1 MAPAEP
7 RARATSIGRVT
18 AARLIAPVL
27 ALAAAVLPTT
37 VLVAATVPATADD
50 VTDDSGTTP
59 LSVHIDS
66 LNRAT
71 LPRHGRLVVTGTVTN
86 DSDEVWQDINVHPLT
101 SAEPIT
107 SRSALATAAASDPST
122 FIGER
127 LYTPHT
133 FEQIGDLSPGDSA
146 GFRLSLR
153 ADALDISGAPG
164 VYWFGIHALGA
175 NTAGRDNY
183 ADGKARTFLPLLP
196 KRHTPLTQTAVVV
209 PLRVQVRRDPTG
221 ALLDTST
228 WNTDLSAGGLLD
240 RELRF
245 AESAQGRPLTWL
257 VDPAV
262 LQAVD
267 DIAHGNPPLSYGEP
281 ADQQQEPSPSPTG
294 SPSSSAT
301 AAPGSADPDSQAPVE
316 NQTAADWLSRLETAM
331 SGQSVLGLPFADP
344 DVAAV
349 ASRRPGLLNRARA
362 LADTTF
368 REFGITD
375 SPVVAPVDGVINK
388 AGLRQIRPDDIVMLS
403 DGGQDLH
410 RSEWLTSNGHE
421 LVFTDARAESGGPAP
436 TPPFDA
442 LALRQRIVAAS
453 ALRALHHDRGP
464 MVVVLPSGWDPG
476 STWRQA
482 RFFRGLGN
490 LPWLQ
495 LSSVTP
501 DGTVPTYPDRLP
513 YPKSA
518 VRHRIHERNMTV
530 AHHLVT
536 TGETTAQVLA
546 TNNDVSQRVSAAAL
560 AAVSYHA
567 RDAQRV
573 ARQQVSELNQTLHDT
588 LAKISVAGTDF
599 VTLSGGSGSLTVSL
613 VNGLQ
618 IPVTVGVDA
627 RSDSPDVHIDT
638 PKPVQVAAGQ
648 RTTVRLGASSSAVG
662 VHQITLTPVSE
673 TGRHLGTP
681 LVFSLRTS
689 DVGRWIWVVL
699 GGGGAL
705 LGFAIVRRLVRRV
718 RGRTT

>member
-1 MAPAEP
+1 M
-7 RARATSIGRVT
+7 ARATSIGPVT
-18 AARLIAPVL
+18 AARLLAPAL
-27 ALAAAVLPTT
+27 ALVAAVLPMA
-37 VLVAATVPATADD
+37 VVAGGTAPAAADSSAE
-50 VTDDSGTTP
+50 DSGTTP

-66 LNRAT
+66 LNRST
-71 LPRHGRLVVTGTVTN
+71 LPRHGRLVVRGTVTN
-86 DSDEVWQDINVHPLT
+86 DSDEIWQDINVHPLT

-107 SRSALATAAASDPST
+107 SRAALATAAESDPTT

-127 LYTPHT
+127 LYAPHT
-133 FEQIGDLSPGDSA
+133 FEPIGDLSPGQTA
-146 GFRLSLR
+146 RFHLSLP
-153 ADALDISGAPG
+153 ASALNISGAPG

-175 NTAGRDNY
+175 DAAGRDNY
-183 ADGKARTFLPLLP
+183 ADGRARTFLPLLP
-196 KRHTPLTQTAVVV
+196 RRRVPTTQTAVVL

-228 WNTDLSAGGLLD
+228 WTTDLGPGGLLE

-245 AESAQGRPLTWL
+245 AESAQGQPLTWL

-267 DIAHGNPPLSYGEP
+267 DLAHGNPPLAFGEP
-281 ADQQQEPSPSPTG
+281 ADQAEPSASPA
-294 SPSSSAT
+294 SPSSSET
-301 AAPGSADPDSQAPVE
+301 ASPESADPDSQTPIKD
-316 NQTAADWLSRLETAM
+316 QTAADWLTRLET
-331 SGQSVLGLPFADP
+331 SLTGQTVLGLPYADT

-349 ASRRPGLLNRARA
+349 ASRRPALLHQARA

-375 SPVVAPVDGVINK
+375 SPVVAPLDGVLNR
-388 AGLRQIRPDDIVMLS
+388 AGLRRIPPDDTVMVS
-403 DGGQDLH
+403 DLGQDLH
-410 RSEWLTSNGHE
+410 RSEWLTANGHQ
-421 LVFTDARAESGGPAP
+421 LLFTDARAESGGPGP
-436 TPPFDA
+436 TPPYDA

-476 STWRQA
+476 SSWRKA
-482 RFFRGLGN
+482 DFFTGLGG
-490 LPWLQ
+490 LPWLR
-495 LSSVTP
+495 LTSVTP
-501 DGTVPTYPDRLP
+501 DGNAPTYPDRLP

-518 VRHRIHERNMTV
+518 VHRRIHEPTMT
-530 AHHLVT
+530 ASRRLVT
-536 TGETTAQVLA
+536 TGQTMASVLA
-546 TNNDVSQRVSAAAL
+546 TDNDLSQRVTGAAL
-560 AAVSYHA
+560 AGVSYHA

-573 ARQQVSELNQTLHDT
+573 ARQQLSELDQALHAT

-618 IPVTVGVDA
+618 VPVTVGLAA
-627 RSDSPDVHIDT
+627 RSDSPDVRIDT

-648 RTTVRLGASSSAVG
+648 RTTVRLGANASAVG

-673 TGRHLGTP
+673 TGQRIGTP

-705 LGFAIVRRLVRRV
+705 LAFAIVRRVVRRV
-718 RGRTT
+718 RDSRRPV